1 LQEVKEIKEITSNSN
16 PIIKAVVRLQKKKR
30 LRDESGLFVIEGYR
44 ENLRALSAKIRL
56 KQLFFCEEWFLK
68 ESNLELIEAAR
79 NNGAELIKLN
89 QDLFKKI
96 SYRDRPDGFLSVAE
110 QPETGPSK
118 IRLGE
123 KSTLLVV
130 ESIEKPGN
138 LGTLLRGC
146 DAVGVDILVVCD
158 PVTDVFNPN
167 VVRASTGAIFSV
179 PIVIFKD
186 SESALKW
193 LRDKRVRIFATTPH
207 TNNIY
212 WDVKF
217 NVKSSI
223 AVVAGAEQYGLS
235 ETWLKNSDE
244 LVKLPMEGAA
254 DSLNIAVSSIVC
266 LYEVLRQRT

>member
-1 LQEVKEIKEITSNSN
+1 MKAVKEITSSSN
-16 PIIKAVVRLQKKKR
+16 PLIREVVRLQKKKR

-158 PVTDVFNPN
+158 PATDVFNPN

-179 PIVIFKD
+179 PIVIFED

-244 LVKLPMEGAA
+244 LVKLPMKGAT

>member
-1 LQEVKEIKEITSNSN
+1 LKAVKEITSSSN
-16 PIIKAVVRLQKKKR
+16 PLIREVVRLQKKKR
-30 LRDESGLFVIEGYR
+30 LRDESRLFVIEGYR

-68 ESNLELIEAAR
+68 ESNLALIEAAR

-110 QPETGPSK
+110 QPETCPSK

-123 KSTLLVV
+123 RSTLLVV

-146 DAVGVDILVVCD
+146 DAAGVDILVVCD
-158 PVTDVFNPN
+158 PVTDAFNPN

-179 PIVIFKD
+179 PIVIFED

-193 LRDKRVRIFATTPH
+193 LKNKGVRIFATTPH

>member
-1 LQEVKEIKEITSNSN
+1 MKAVKEITSSSN
-16 PIIKAVVRLQKKKR
+16 PLIREVVRLQKKKR
-30 LRDESGLFVIEGYR
+30 LRDESRLFVIEGYR

-68 ESNLELIEAAR
+68 ESNLELIDAAKKS
-79 NNGAELIKLN
+79 GAELVKLN

-110 QPETGPSK
+110 QPETDPSK
-118 IRLGE
+118 I
-123 KSTLLVV
+123 KFKDKATLLVV

-138 LGTLLRGC
+138 LGTLLPGC
-146 DAVGVDILVVCD
+146 NATGVDALVVCD
-158 PVTDVFNPN
+158 PVTDIFNPN

-179 PIVIFKD
+179 PIIVFKD
-186 SESALKW
+186 SSSAIDWLKEEGI
-193 LRDKRVRIFATTPH
+193 RIFATTPH
-207 TNNIY
+207 TDRLY

-217 NVKSSI
+217 KLEGPI
-223 AVVAGAEQYGLS
+223 AIVAGAEQYGLS

-266 LYEVLRQRT
+266 LYEVLRQRTRS